1 MRRPLLYFYFRARLR
16 TFAEKQRAMQ
26 YPEDNNIRGL
36 RSVEL
41 SSMLPDLSISTSER
55 LWVTVKIDAETERE
69 ETVLEEWFYPVG
81 GSVVLQDL
89 RGLVEP
95 YAYMRQTVT
104 LQVLKRPEGGTDS
117 VVGSATVVYCECDF
131 GQETAEHY
139 LANHFLSTLQGPK
152 LTAIGRLEILP
163 VQESS
168 PTVTVQATYVDDAG
182 VVTTGSGTAG
192 TFLSRDHFT
201 ELDVSPSRFT
211 VENKTLVSYIVT
223 VGSRHQQYIV
233 DHSTPDCAP
242 ILIFY
247 NSFGVEEVVYCTGT
261 HRVDPSY
268 KRSATYVGRRLRN
281 YKIEETR
288 SFKADTG
295 PLTMDMA
302 NWLEDLFRSKCVRVA
317 NMYNG
322 VLTPGKEVVITESK
336 SSYTNDDDEVPRFT
350 FTYQYGQPNHNVAQL
365 ERAGRIFDNTFDNTF
380 E

>member
-1 MRRPLLYFYFRARLR
+1 MRRPLLYFYFRALLR
-16 TFAEKQRAMQ
+16 TFAEKQRTMQ

-55 LWVTVKIDAETERE
+55 LWVTVKIDAGTERE
-69 ETVLEEWFYPVG
+69 ETVLEEWFYPVDG
-81 GSVVLQDL
+81 YVVLQDL

-163 VQESS
+163 VQGSEAASCA
-168 PTVTVQATYVDDAG
+168 ATYSDG
-182 VVTTGSGTAG
+182 TTATFSVS
-192 TFLSRDHFT
+192 TFLAPTSGRQFIEHDASPAQFVT
-201 ELDVSPSRFT
+201 EG
-211 VENKTLVSYIVT
+211 KTLVSYVIT
-223 VGSRHQQYIV
+223 AGNRHQQYIV
-233 DHSTPDCAP
+233 DHSAPDCAP

-295 PLTMDMA
+295 PLTMAMA